1 MKIVLASQSPRR
13 KELLGRMG
21 LEFVTQASKI
31 DESAFDGLEARELV
45 ATLSRE
51 KAQWIA
57 RQLDGE
63 TLVIGADTVVVR
75 DGAALGKPKD
85 AEDAVAM
92 LLSLSGRDHQV
103 CTGVT
108 VCRGDRVLTQV
119 EEAQVTFRDL
129 TEAEVRQY
137 VSTGEP
143 MDKAGAY
150 GIQGLGGL
158 LVEGIRGDYSNVVG
172 LPVCRLGQMLKD
184 FGVDCLALAGE
195 LARRLC
201 LPGAGGGCRERSVSP
216 YLVQNIGRGSVSEP
230 GRRGSG
236 SRPFWDGSFSAGA
249 AGDGVT
255 AFFTPFFG
263 GGGETSAGEGG
274 FERDTGPERRAGC
287 LGEAGG
293 RPGKNGPDGGA
304 GPGGECPLTS
314 LARPAQ
320 GGAAFDA
327 CFGLGHCPDAGQLAG
342 GSDAGPGE
350 GAEGCRGAVRHRRER
365 GLGGPGEGGREA
377 LGGGDAGL

>member
-85 AEDAVAM
+85 AEDAVAV

-119 EEAQVTFRDL
+119 EETQVTFRDL

-184 FGVDCLALAGE
+184 FGVDCLALAG
-195 LARRLC
+195 R
-201 LPGAGGGCRERSVSP
+201 
-216 YLVQNIGRGSVSEP
+216 
-230 GRRGSG
+230 
-236 SRPFWDGSFSAGA
+236 
-249 AGDGVT
+249 
-255 AFFTPFFG
+255 
-263 GGGETSAGEGG
+263 
-274 FERDTGPERRAGC
+274 
-287 LGEAGG
+287 
-293 RPGKNGPDGGA
+293 
-304 GPGGECPLTS
+304 
-314 LARPAQ
+314 
-320 GGAAFDA
+320 
-327 CFGLGHCPDAGQLAG
+327 
-342 GSDAGPGE
+342 
-350 GAEGCRGAVRHRRER
+350 
-365 GLGGPGEGGREA
+365 
-377 LGGGDAGL
+377 

>member
-119 EEAQVTFRDL
+119 EETQVTFLDL
-129 TEAEVRQY
+129 TETEVRQY

-184 FGVDCLALAGE
+184 FGVDCLALAG
-195 LARRLC
+195 R
-201 LPGAGGGCRERSVSP
+201 
-216 YLVQNIGRGSVSEP
+216 
-230 GRRGSG
+230 
-236 SRPFWDGSFSAGA
+236 
-249 AGDGVT
+249 
-255 AFFTPFFG
+255 
-263 GGGETSAGEGG
+263 
-274 FERDTGPERRAGC
+274 
-287 LGEAGG
+287 
-293 RPGKNGPDGGA
+293 
-304 GPGGECPLTS
+304 
-314 LARPAQ
+314 
-320 GGAAFDA
+320 
-327 CFGLGHCPDAGQLAG
+327 
-342 GSDAGPGE
+342 
-350 GAEGCRGAVRHRRER
+350 
-365 GLGGPGEGGREA
+365 
-377 LGGGDAGL
+377 

>member
-119 EEAQVTFRDL
+119 EETQVTFRDL
-129 TEAEVRQY
+129 TETEVRQY

-172 LPVCRLGQMLKD
+172 LPVCRLGQMLKV
-184 FGVDCLALAGE
+184 FGVDCLALAG
-195 LARRLC
+195 R
-201 LPGAGGGCRERSVSP
+201 
-216 YLVQNIGRGSVSEP
+216 
-230 GRRGSG
+230 
-236 SRPFWDGSFSAGA
+236 
-249 AGDGVT
+249 
-255 AFFTPFFG
+255 
-263 GGGETSAGEGG
+263 
-274 FERDTGPERRAGC
+274 
-287 LGEAGG
+287 
-293 RPGKNGPDGGA
+293 
-304 GPGGECPLTS
+304 
-314 LARPAQ
+314 
-320 GGAAFDA
+320 
-327 CFGLGHCPDAGQLAG
+327 
-342 GSDAGPGE
+342 
-350 GAEGCRGAVRHRRER
+350 
-365 GLGGPGEGGREA
+365 
-377 LGGGDAGL
+377 

>member
-13 KELLGRMG
+13 KELLERMG

-119 EEAQVTFRDL
+119 EETQVTFREL
-129 TEAEVRQY
+129 TETEVRQY

-150 GIQGLGGL
+150 GIQGYGCL

-184 FGVDCLALAGE
+184 FGVDCLALAG
-195 LARRLC
+195 R
-201 LPGAGGGCRERSVSP
+201 
-216 YLVQNIGRGSVSEP
+216 
-230 GRRGSG
+230 
-236 SRPFWDGSFSAGA
+236 
-249 AGDGVT
+249 
-255 AFFTPFFG
+255 
-263 GGGETSAGEGG
+263 
-274 FERDTGPERRAGC
+274 
-287 LGEAGG
+287 
-293 RPGKNGPDGGA
+293 
-304 GPGGECPLTS
+304 
-314 LARPAQ
+314 
-320 GGAAFDA
+320 
-327 CFGLGHCPDAGQLAG
+327 
-342 GSDAGPGE
+342 
-350 GAEGCRGAVRHRRER
+350 
-365 GLGGPGEGGREA
+365 
-377 LGGGDAGL
+377 

>member
-119 EEAQVTFRDL
+119 EETQVTFREL
-129 TEAEVRQY
+129 TEKEVRQY

-143 MDKAGAY
+143 LDNAGAY

-184 FGVDCLALAGE
+184 FGVDCLALAG
-195 LARRLC
+195 R
-201 LPGAGGGCRERSVSP
+201 
-216 YLVQNIGRGSVSEP
+216 
-230 GRRGSG
+230 
-236 SRPFWDGSFSAGA
+236 
-249 AGDGVT
+249 
-255 AFFTPFFG
+255 
-263 GGGETSAGEGG
+263 
-274 FERDTGPERRAGC
+274 
-287 LGEAGG
+287 
-293 RPGKNGPDGGA
+293 
-304 GPGGECPLTS
+304 
-314 LARPAQ
+314 
-320 GGAAFDA
+320 
-327 CFGLGHCPDAGQLAG
+327 
-342 GSDAGPGE
+342 
-350 GAEGCRGAVRHRRER
+350 
-365 GLGGPGEGGREA
+365 
-377 LGGGDAGL
+377 

>member
-108 VCRGDRVLTQV
+108 VCRGERVLTQV
-119 EEAQVTFRDL
+119 EETQVTFREL

-184 FGVDCLALAGE
+184 FGVDCLALAG
-195 LARRLC
+195 R
-201 LPGAGGGCRERSVSP
+201 
-216 YLVQNIGRGSVSEP
+216 
-230 GRRGSG
+230 
-236 SRPFWDGSFSAGA
+236 
-249 AGDGVT
+249 
-255 AFFTPFFG
+255 
-263 GGGETSAGEGG
+263 
-274 FERDTGPERRAGC
+274 
-287 LGEAGG
+287 
-293 RPGKNGPDGGA
+293 
-304 GPGGECPLTS
+304 
-314 LARPAQ
+314 
-320 GGAAFDA
+320 
-327 CFGLGHCPDAGQLAG
+327 
-342 GSDAGPGE
+342 
-350 GAEGCRGAVRHRRER
+350 
-365 GLGGPGEGGREA
+365 
-377 LGGGDAGL
+377 

>member
-119 EEAQVTFRDL
+119 EETQVTFREL

-150 GIQGLGGL
+150 GLQGLGGL

-184 FGVDCLALAGE
+184 FGVDCLALAG
-195 LARRLC
+195 R
-201 LPGAGGGCRERSVSP
+201 
-216 YLVQNIGRGSVSEP
+216 
-230 GRRGSG
+230 
-236 SRPFWDGSFSAGA
+236 
-249 AGDGVT
+249 
-255 AFFTPFFG
+255 
-263 GGGETSAGEGG
+263 
-274 FERDTGPERRAGC
+274 
-287 LGEAGG
+287 
-293 RPGKNGPDGGA
+293 
-304 GPGGECPLTS
+304 
-314 LARPAQ
+314 
-320 GGAAFDA
+320 
-327 CFGLGHCPDAGQLAG
+327 
-342 GSDAGPGE
+342 
-350 GAEGCRGAVRHRRER
+350 
-365 GLGGPGEGGREA
+365 
-377 LGGGDAGL
+377 